1 MRRFIKLIKEKWLKQ
16 TSLTILLV
24 VLILAVF
31 AALNVFAQSL
41 NVNPIDFTKEK
52 IYSLSDESKNEIKD
66 IEQNVN
72 MYFFG
77 YPESSSAITLGKQ
90 YENINPKIHVEIVST
105 SERPDLAAEYGINT
119 ESQLVAVASSQRY
132 KVIDASDMYTY
143 DQSAGTTIDITEQKL
158 TNAILDVTISSKPQV
173 YFLTGHD
180 EDGIST

>member
-31 AALNVFAQSL
+31 IALNVFAQSL

-72 MYFFG
+72 IYFFG
-77 YPESSSAITLGKQ
+77 YSESSSAITLGKQ
-90 YENINPKIHVEIVST
+90 YENTNSKIHVEIVST
-105 SERPDLAAEYGINT
+105 SERPDLAAEYGVNSLNNSRI
-119 ESQLVAVASSQRY
+119 A
-132 KVIDASDMYTY
+132 KKHI
-143 DQSAGTTIDITEQKL
+143 
-158 TNAILDVTISSKPQV
+158 
-173 YFLTGHD
+173 
-180 EDGIST
+180 